1 VTLPVEQENGATRLF
16 VKHVNDLVASTGSPP
31 IMRTA
36 SVVPDASDVN
46 GRANGNTRTV
56 SIAVGNNNLRMLAWF
71 NKRANL
77 EKKIG
82 GEHIFSRVGGPAN
95 VKADSF
101 GFSIVSRSLA
111 TPNEALGILTL
122 IVRD

>member
-1 VTLPVEQENGATRLF
+1 
-16 VKHVNDLVASTGSPP
+16 
-31 IMRTA
+31 MRTA
-36 SVVPDASDVN
+36 SVVPDASDVS
-46 GRANGNTRTV
+46 GRENGNTCNV

-101 GFSIVSRSLA
+101 GFFIVSRSLA
-111 TPNEALGILTL
+111 TLNEALGILTL